1 MEVLTVSTK
10 TRRGILLEIVFTTL
24 MILNVNHAD
33 EGGGGFCCKY
43 WEMNVILEVLLVL
56 AILLEVLTVIS
67 FWCRLCK

>member
-33 EGGGGFCCKY
+33 EGGG
-43 WEMNVILEVLLVL
+43 VLLQ
-56 AILLEVLTVIS
+56 ILGNECYFGGTASSCHTAGGTDSHIILV
-67 FWCRLCK
+67 

>member
-33 EGGGGFCCKY
+33 EGGGGSAANIGK
-43 WEMNVILEVLLVL
+43 
-56 AILLEVLTVIS
+56 
-67 FWCRLCK
+67 